1 MICQKTARSIEHDKV
16 LILPEFSF
24 VKFLSLPLL
33 SICSFLMSCQSWKEV
48 NIFESQDEFEELR
61 TYENNFGSRIEV
73 FLRIA
78 REELMEN
85 YQKNNY
91 LMTRENQPRA
101 VVHPRKDIALREL
114 VVSSHEDGKITDQQK
129 ADYLKKCDEV
139 YHLWDK
145 HWKSAD
151 RKARRL
157 GFDR

>member
-1 MICQKTARSIEHDKV
+1 
-16 LILPEFSF
+16 
-24 VKFLSLPLL
+24 
-33 SICSFLMSCQSWKEV
+33 MSCQSWKKV

-73 FLRIA
+73 FFRIA
-78 REELMEN
+78 RDELLEN
-85 YQKNNY
+85 YKKNNY
-91 LMTRENQPRA
+91 LMIRENQPRA
-101 VVHPRKDIALREL
+101 VLHPRKDITLREL
-114 VVSSHEDGKITDQQK
+114 IVSSDEDGKITDQQK
-129 ADYLKKCDEV
+129 ADYLKKCDEL

>member
-1 MICQKTARSIEHDKV
+1 
-16 LILPEFSF
+16 
-24 VKFLSLPLL
+24 
-33 SICSFLMSCQSWKEV
+33 MSCQSWKKV

-78 REELMEN
+78 REELLEN
-85 YQKNNY
+85 YEKNKF
-91 LMTRENQPRA
+91 LMIRENQPRA
-101 VVHPRKDIALREL
+101 VLHPRKDIALREL

-129 ADYLKKCDEV
+129 ADYLKKCDELFD
-139 YHLWDK
+139 LWDK
-145 HWKSAD
+145 HWRFAD